1 MEKNNI
7 KEDQIKSEVEETEV
21 QTSRV
26 ETTLDE
32 VEAKA
37 KNGREENTNSEIKK
51 LINGENNDIDK
62 NKNSCIKA
70 ILANILDQVLLVAVS
85 GVLVLLCDVVLKL
98 FGYMFVKGTGAVAIA
113 AGIIYL
119 ILNCIYA
126 PIMEN
131 SKAKNTIAKKI
142 LNIK

>member
-1 MEKNNI
+1 MEKDNI
-7 KEDQIKSEVEETEV
+7 KENQIKSEVEETEV
-21 QTSRV
+21 QASRV
-26 ETTLDE
+26 ETTE
-32 VEAKA
+32 TEADA
-37 KNGREENTNSEIKK
+37 KIKNRMEENTNSEIKK
-51 LINGENNDIDK
+51 LINDENNDIDK
-62 NKNSCIKA
+62 NKNSCIKV

-98 FGYMFVKGTGAVAIA
+98 FGYMFVKGTGAVVIA
-113 AGIIYL
+113 AGIIYF

-126 PIMEN
+126 PIMEK